1 MNIPSIIRAV
11 PVLIGLLLATVW
23 FGQRRLVYRPDTRRV
38 PPSSEG
44 LVGVAEVVLPTSDGE
59 KLVAWYTP
67 APAAGEPH
75 ALTILYFHGNGA
87 GLADRSARIG
97 ILQAAGHGVL
107 MPAYRG
113 YSGSTGRPSE
123 TANIADAQ
131 MAYEWLRAKG
141 IAAGRIVLFGES
153 LGSGVAVQVAAEK
166 PVAAVILDSPFTS
179 LPDVAAAHYPFLPV
193 RLLLRD
199 RYLSLA
205 FIGRIKAPLLIVHG
219 EKDRIVPFALGK
231 RLFEAARE
239 PKQFEAF
246 PGIGHLVPFDG
257 RGWLVI
263 AKFLEGIRGTSAPA

>member
-1 MNIPSIIRAV
+1 
-11 PVLIGLLLATVW
+11 
-23 FGQRRLVYRPDTRRV
+23 
-38 PPSSEG
+38 
-44 LVGVAEVVLPTSDGE
+44 
-59 KLVAWYTP
+59 
-67 APAAGEPH
+67 
-75 ALTILYFHGNGA
+75 
-87 GLADRSARIG
+87 
-97 ILQAAGHGVL
+97 
-107 MPAYRG
+107 
-113 YSGSTGRPSE
+113 
-123 TANIADAQ
+123 

-141 IAAGRIVLFGES
+141 ITAGRIVLFGES

-239 PKQFEAF
+239 PKPFEAF

-263 AKFLEGIRGTSAPA
+263 AKFLEDIRGTSAPA